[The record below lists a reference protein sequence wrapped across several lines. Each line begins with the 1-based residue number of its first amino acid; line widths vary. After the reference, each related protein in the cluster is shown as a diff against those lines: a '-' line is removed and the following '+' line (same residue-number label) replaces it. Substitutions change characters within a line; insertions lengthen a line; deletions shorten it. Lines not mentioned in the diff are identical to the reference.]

1 MRSLSIIFFCLLVA
15 LVYLSSQNIGPPSPS
30 PNFLPKARHPSRKLL
45 VPSLTHFHQHRE
57 LEVIDED
64 SKTSTDEESATGNEH
79 GSSSDTIDEVV
90 YQIDYH
96 GVTTHPSPTPKHPT
110 SP

>member
-1 MRSLSIIFFCLLVA
+1 MSQLPENYSVDSCSLIWFCA
-15 LVYLSSQNIGPPSPS
+15 LMQ
-30 PNFLPKARHPSRKLL
+30 
-45 VPSLTHFHQHRE
+45 
-57 LEVIDED
+57 VIDED